1 MQPVQ
6 REMDEFNKSFH
17 NVLQKHNPE
26 FQSAIDFVA
35 GKNGKRIRPLL
46 TLLSASLCGSIT
58 HLSIECALVAELLH
72 TTTLIHDDVVDN
84 TMQRRSRPS
93 VNALYDNR
101 IAVLLGDY
109 ILALAISR
117 AVLAKNPQ
125 IMQVIAKVARHL
137 ADGELSQLISSNKI
151 ILDETRYFDVIRNK
165 TAVLIAACGEM
176 GAISANADDKTRE
189 KLRLICE
196 NLGLCFQLR
205 DDVFDYFN
213 GEEIGKPTG
222 NDIREGKVTLP
233 LLFALRTA
241 PDAISANMLDII
253 NKKEFTPENI
263 KLLIDFAKNNRGIE
277 YAEAKMQELK
287 QQTMKMLADFPESPT
302 KHAII
307 DLIDYIIY
315 REK

>member
-1 MQPVQ
+1 V
-6 REMDEFNKSFH
+6 
-17 NVLQKHNPE
+17 QKHNPE

-125 IMQVIAKVARHL
+125 IMEIIAKVARHL

-205 DDVFDYFN
+205 DDIFDYFN

-287 QQTMKMLADFPESPT
+287 QQTIKMLADFPESPT